1 MDDLRV
7 SFPVLDANEGRTSL
21 DARSF
26 RQRALALATG
36 KMRRHLTQEPVYVV
50 APERRSWLVPM
61 LLVVIVAAGIGAL
74 LVWLL

>member
-7 SFPVLDANEGRTSL
+7 SFSVRDVSEGRRSL

-36 KMRRHLTQEPVYVV
+36 KMPRHRTQEPVYIV
-50 APERRSWLVPM
+50 APERRRLLVPM
-61 LLVVIVAAGIGAL
+61 LLVAIAVAGIVAL

>member
-36 KMRRHLTQEPVYVV
+36 KMRRHLTQEPVYIV
-50 APERRSWLVPM
+50 APERRRWLLPTV
-61 LLVVIVAAGIGAL
+61 LVAVAAAGVGAL

>member
-7 SFPVLDANEGRTSL
+7 SFPVLESPEGRVSL

-36 KMRRHLTQEPVYVV
+36 RMPRHLTQDPVYIAV
-50 APERRSWLVPM
+50 PERRSLLVPM
-61 LLVVIVAAGIGAL
+61 LLVAIVAASAGAL

>member
-7 SFPVLDANEGRTSL
+7 SFPVLDVSEGRTSL

-36 KMRRHLTQEPVYVV
+36 KMPRHLTQEPVYIV
-50 APERRSWLVPM
+50 APARRRLLVPM
-61 LLVVIVAAGIGAL
+61 LLVAIVAAGAGAL
-74 LVWLL
+74 VMWLL